1 MGITQQTPPLFH
13 PKGRASSD
21 NSVIDE
27 CNEVPSIVGKEVKT
41 KRGDLWRFIA
51 AKGGRGA
58 LTVSQMVETYD
69 EGAWPYILAFAVEH
83 ATGATICLP
92 TEKEETPFPE
102 SNEARAAYML
112 ERLSA
117 SDKDQIGATYVCPL
131 TGHTIDGFYR
141 GSTPT
146 GYAIVV
152 AHHRT
157 KNATP
162 APYSSIVSV
171 C

>member
-1 MGITQQTPPLFH
+1 MFKEEKPVFH
-13 PKGRASSD
+13 PKGKTSAD
-21 NSVIDE
+21 NTVIDQ

-41 KRGDLWRFIA
+41 KRNDLWRFVA
-51 AKGGRGA
+51 AKGARGA
-58 LTVSQMVETYD
+58 LTVSQMVENYD

-92 TEKEETPFPE
+92 PEKEEAPFPE

-112 ERLSA
+112 ERLTA
-117 SDKDQIGATYVCPL
+117 SGKDQIGATYVCPM
-131 TGHTIDGFYR
+131 TGETVNGFYR

-146 GYAIVV
+146 GYAICVP
-152 AHHRT
+152 HHRT